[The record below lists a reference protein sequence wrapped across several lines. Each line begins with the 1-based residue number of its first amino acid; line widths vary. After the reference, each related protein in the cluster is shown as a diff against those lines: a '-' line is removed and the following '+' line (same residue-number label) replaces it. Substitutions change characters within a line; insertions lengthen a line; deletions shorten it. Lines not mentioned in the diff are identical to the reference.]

1 MVGLWHMPF
10 LARPR
15 KNDSRPQAMHP
26 AIAHQ
31 PLARVGYLHAGAP
44 WAGRR
49 QTSMHCK
56 APARDAWKVNE
67 PARKCPPGHRWPWMH
82 ARICAPTGP
91 CPWQLAAGKSQPWC
105 SRVAK
110 ASPCGACL
118 DVVALH
124 RGWKNQG
131 FGGGDRA
138 SLLQDLHHSSG
149 SGRKAEGRQCGQK
162 AAQGGS
168 KRKADRL
175 HGQHSG
181 CIGSCRLCA
190 AAKHPRSCP

>member
-1 MVGLWHMPF
+1 MVRLWHMPF

-67 PARKCPPGHRWPWMH
+67 PARKCPPWAQMAMDACADLCTHRALP
-82 ARICAPTGP
+82 
-91 CPWQLAAGKSQPWC
+91 LAAGRRQVAALVLTCCQSQPMWSLLGC
-105 SRVAK
+105 
-110 ASPCGACL
+110 CGTAQG
-118 DVVALH
+118 VE
-124 RGWKNQG
+124 NQG

-138 SLLQDLHHSSG
+138 SLLQDPHHSSG